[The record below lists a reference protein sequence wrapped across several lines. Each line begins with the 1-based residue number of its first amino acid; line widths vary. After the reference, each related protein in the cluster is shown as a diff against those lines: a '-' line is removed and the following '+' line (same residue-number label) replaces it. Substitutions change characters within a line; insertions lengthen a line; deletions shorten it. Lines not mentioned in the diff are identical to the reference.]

1 LKTVSQNQKV
11 PKNSFHSGSKSSEG
25 TKSPEVNVSEMS
37 FESKEEKNT
46 IQLIQSDHEKRIK
59 DINIQKNDSQN
70 KNSSHVPVNKAS
82 RVSPQ
87 RNKEE
92 KSKEN
97 IESADLYAESSK
109 KLTELNDSISHDS
122 GFK

>member
-1 LKTVSQNQKV
+1 
-11 PKNSFHSGSKSSEG
+11 
-25 TKSPEVNVSEMS
+25 MS